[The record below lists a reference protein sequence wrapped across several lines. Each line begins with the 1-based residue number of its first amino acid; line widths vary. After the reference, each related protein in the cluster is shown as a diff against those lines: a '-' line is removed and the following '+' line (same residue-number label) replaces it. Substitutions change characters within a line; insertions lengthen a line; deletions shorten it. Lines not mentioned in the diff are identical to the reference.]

1 MHIFS
6 FEKLEVWMES
16 IKLAVKIYKTSDVFP
31 SEEKF
36 GLTSQMRRCSV
47 SVSSNIAEG
56 TARLTSKDK
65 AHFMTM
71 VYSSAIEL
79 LNQTIIYK
87 ELNFI
92 TEEDYLSIRKEIES
106 ITNKINALRNHF
118 LKSN

>member
-6 FEKLEVWMES
+6 FEKLDVWKEA
-16 IKLAVKIYKTSDVFP
+16 IKLAVKTYHTTDFFP

-47 SVSSNIAEG
+47 SVSSNISEG

-71 VYSSAIEL
+71 AYSSAIEL
-79 LNQTIIYK
+79 LNQTIISR
-87 ELNFI
+87 ELDFI
-92 TEEDYLSIRKEIES
+92 SNEDYQNIRADIES
-106 ITNKINALRNHF
+106 ITNKINSLRNHF
-118 LKSN
+118 LKA

>member
-1 MHIFS
+1 MHIYS
-6 FEKLEVWMES
+6 FEKLEVWKEA
-16 IKLAVKIYKTSDVFP
+16 IQLAVKTYKITENLP

-65 AHFMTM
+65 ARFMTM
-71 VYSSAIEL
+71 SYGSALEF
-79 LNQTIIYK
+79 LNQAIISK

-92 TEEDYLSIRKEIES
+92 SDDSYLLLRDEIES

-118 LKSN
+118 LNS